1 MCVRFCRAG
10 VTDSIPP
17 DGTLTTTPSFSPL
30 GFRVWW
36 KGKPVDVV
44 LDYLHDVKEIAPDPI
59 RVVRL
64 QFMLLS

>member
-1 MCVRFCRAG
+1 
-10 VTDSIPP
+10 
-17 DGTLTTTPSFSPL
+17 
-30 GFRVWW
+30 VWW